1 MSDATPA
8 ATTAATRPPRRRRR
22 RGFRYWLGRV
32 GLYTGVVVV
41 LVVLFF
47 PIYWMV
53 VSSIQPL
60 HYALHFPPPLYPK
73 ALNLDTYRQLI
84 HDRPIGTWIWNSTK
98 LALMTT
104 VVTIVL
110 ATSGAFA
117 MSRLRWHGK
126 LAFGFILLL
135 TQMMPGAVIVVPVFK
150 IYRESGLAGHL
161 WAVALLHAA
170 FILPIGVWILMR
182 LFSALPEDVLD
193 AARVDG
199 SGDLGVLWRI
209 VLPLSTPGIVAVG
222 VVAFFFSWNEYLFTS
237 TLITDTSS
245 IPASVGIATLISQLD
260 SPVQQLLA
268 AGIMFAILPVLF
280 YLSVQRLIVAGLTA
294 GAVKG

>member
-1 MSDATPA
+1 
-8 ATTAATRPPRRRRR
+8 
-22 RGFRYWLGRV
+22 
-32 GLYTGVVVV
+32 
-41 LVVLFF
+41 
-47 PIYWMV
+47 
-53 VSSIQPL
+53 
-60 HYALHFPPPLYPK
+60 
-73 ALNLDTYRQLI
+73 
-84 HDRPIGTWIWNSTK
+84 
-98 LALMTT
+98 MTT

-182 LFSALPEDVLD
+182 LFSALPE
-193 AARVDG
+193 RVDC

>member
-1 MSDATPA
+1 MSATTPA
-8 ATTAATRPPRRRRR
+8 VPRTAARRRRH
-22 RGFRYWLGRV
+22 RGAKHWIGRISLYAGVLVV
-32 GLYTGVVVV
+32 G
-41 LVVLFF
+41 VVLFF
-47 PIYWMV
+47 PIYWML

-60 HYALHFPPPLYPK
+60 KYALHFPPPLYPK
-73 ALNLDTYRQLI
+73 SLNLGTYRQLL
-84 HDRPIGTWIWNSTK
+84 HNRPVGTWIWNSTQ

-104 VVTIVL
+104 AVTIVL
-110 ATSGAFA
+110 ATLGAYA
-117 MSRLRWHGK
+117 MARLRWRGK
-126 LAFGFILLL
+126 LVFGFILLL

-150 IYRESGLAGHL
+150 IFREANLTGHL

-199 SGDLGVLWRI
+199 SGDIGVLWRI
-209 VLPLSTPGIVAVG
+209 VMPLSLPGLVAVG

-237 TLITDTSS
+237 TLITDGAS

-268 AGIMFAILPVLF
+268 AGILFSILPVLF
-280 YLSVQRLIVAGLTA
+280 YAAVQRLIVAGLTA

>member
-1 MSDATPA
+1 
-8 ATTAATRPPRRRRR
+8 
-22 RGFRYWLGRV
+22 
-32 GLYTGVVVV
+32 VVAI
-41 LVVLFF
+41 VLFF
-47 PIYWMV
+47 PIYWML

-60 HYALHFPPPLYPK
+60 KYALHFPPPLYPK
-73 ALNLDTYRQLI
+73 SLNFGTYRQLL
-84 HDRPIGTWIWNSTK
+84 HNRPVGTWIWNSTQ
-98 LALMTT
+98 LAFMTT

-110 ATSGAFA
+110 ATLGAYA
-117 MSRLRWHGK
+117 MARLRWRGK
-126 LAFGFILLL
+126 LVFGFILLL

-150 IYRESGLAGHL
+150 IFREANLTGHL
-161 WAVALLHAA
+161 WAVSLLHAA

-199 SGDLGVLWRI
+199 SGDIGVLWRI
-209 VLPLSTPGIVAVG
+209 VMPLSRPGLVAVG

-237 TLITDTSS
+237 TLITDGNA

-268 AGIMFAILPVLF
+268 AGVLFSILPVLF
-280 YLSVQRLIVAGLTA
+280 YAAVQRLIVAGLTA

>member
-1 MSDATPA
+1 MSA
-8 ATTAATRPPRRRRR
+8 AAPRLVHTRRKSRRA
-22 RGFRYWLGRV
+22 RYYVGRV
-32 GLYTGVVVV
+32 GLYLGVIAVAIIT
-41 LVVLFF
+41 FF
-47 PIYWMV
+47 PIYWMF

-60 HYALHFPPPLYPK
+60 KYALHFPPPLYPK
-73 ALNLDTYRQLI
+73 DLNFETYRELLNG
-84 HDRPIGTWIWNSTK
+84 RPVGTWILNSIK
-98 LALMTT
+98 LAFMTT
-104 VVTIVL
+104 VITIIL
-110 ATSGAFA
+110 ATMGAYA
-117 MSRLRWHGK
+117 MSRLRWRGK
-126 LAFGFILLL
+126 LPFGFMLLL

-150 IYRESGLAGHL
+150 LFREENLTGHL

-182 LFSALPEDVLD
+182 LFSALPQDVLD

-199 SGDLGVLWRI
+199 TGDVGVLWRI
-209 VLPLSTPGIVAVG
+209 VLPLSMPGIVAVA

-237 TLITDTSS
+237 TLITETSD

-268 AGIMFAILPVLF
+268 AGILFAILPVLF
-280 YLSVQRLIVAGLTA
+280 YVFVQRLIVAGLTA

>member
-1 MSDATPA
+1 M
-8 ATTAATRPPRRRRR
+8 
-22 RGFRYWLGRV
+22 V
-32 GLYTGVVVV
+32 I
-41 LVVLFF
+41 LFF

-126 LAFGFILLL
+126 LLFGFMLLL

-150 IYRESGLAGHL
+150 FFRESGLTGHL

-209 VLPLSTPGIVAVG
+209 VMPLSLPGIVAVG

-245 IPASVGIATLISQLD
+245 MPASVGIATLISQLD

>member
-1 MSDATPA
+1 MK
-8 ATTAATRPPRRRRR
+8 
-22 RGFRYWLGRV
+22 
-32 GLYTGVVVV
+32 
-41 LVVLFF
+41 
-47 PIYWMV
+47 
-53 VSSIQPL
+53 
-60 HYALHFPPPLYPK
+60 YALHFPPPLYPK
-73 ALNLDTYRQLI
+73 AFNFDTYRELLNG
-84 HDRPIGTWIWNSTK
+84 RPVGTWILNSTK

-110 ATSGAFA
+110 ATMGAYA
-117 MSRLRWHGK
+117 MSRLRWRGK
-126 LAFGFILLL
+126 LPFGFMLLL

-150 IYRESGLAGHL
+150 LFREENLTGHL

-182 LFSALPEDVLD
+182 LFSALPQDVLD

-199 SGDLGVLWRI
+199 MGDIGVLWRI
-209 VLPLSTPGIVAVG
+209 VLPLSMPGIVAVG

-237 TLITDTSS
+237 TLITETSD

-268 AGIMFAILPVLF
+268 AGILFAILPVLF
-280 YLSVQRLIVAGLTA
+280 YVMVQRLIVAGLTA

>member
-1 MSDATPA
+1 MSAATPA
-8 ATTAATRPPRRRRR
+8 AGRTRTRTRRKQ
-22 RGFRYWLGRV
+22 RGAKHWIGRAS
-32 GLYTGVVVV
+32 LYGGVGVVA
-41 LVVLFF
+41 VVLFF

-73 ALNLDTYRQLI
+73 ALNFGTYRELL
-84 HDRPIGTWIWNSTK
+84 HNRPVGTWILNSTK

-110 ATSGAFA
+110 ATMGAYA
-117 MSRLRWHGK
+117 MSRLRWWGK
-126 LAFGFILLL
+126 LPFGFMLLL

-150 IYRESGLAGHL
+150 FFREEQLTGHL

-199 SGDLGVLWRI
+199 SGDVGVLWRI
-209 VLPLSTPGIVAVG
+209 VMPLSTPGLVAVG

-237 TLITDTSS
+237 TLITDGGS

-268 AGIMFAILPVLF
+268 AGILFSILPVLF
-280 YLSVQRLIVAGLTA
+280 YVFVQRLIVAGLTA

>member
-1 MSDATPA
+1 MSAASPA
-8 ATTAATRPPRRRRR
+8 APRARTRRKQ
-22 RGFRYWLGRV
+22 RGAKHWIGRV
-32 GLYTGVVVV
+32 SLYVGVGVVA
-41 LVVLFF
+41 VVLFF
-47 PIYWMV
+47 PIYWMI
-53 VSSIQPL
+53 VSSVQPL
-60 HYALHFPPPLYPK
+60 RYALHFPPPLYPK
-73 ALNLDTYRQLI
+73 ALNFGTYRELL
-84 HDRPIGTWIWNSTK
+84 HNRPVGTWILNSTK

-104 VVTIVL
+104 VVTIIL
-110 ATSGAFA
+110 ATMGAYA
-117 MSRLRWHGK
+117 MSRLRWRGK
-126 LAFGFILLL
+126 LPFGFMLLL

-150 IYRESGLAGHL
+150 FFREENLTGHL

-199 SGDLGVLWRI
+199 SGDIGVLWRI
-209 VLPLSTPGIVAVG
+209 VMPLSTPGLVAVG

-237 TLITDTSS
+237 TLITDGNSL
-245 IPASVGIATLISQLD
+245 PASVGIATLISQLD

-268 AGIMFAILPVLF
+268 AGILFSILPVLF
-280 YLSVQRLIVAGLTA
+280 YVFVQRLIVAGLTA

>member
-1 MSDATPA
+1 MSAAAPA
-8 ATTAATRPPRRRRR
+8 LSERAARRRR
-22 RGFRYWLGRV
+22 RGAKHWIGRIS
-32 GLYTGVVVV
+32 LYTGVVVV
-41 LVVLFF
+41 AVVLFF
-47 PIYWMV
+47 PIYWML

-60 HYALHFPPPLYPK
+60 KYALHFPPPLYPK
-73 ALNLDTYRQLI
+73 ALNIGTYRQLL
-84 HDRPIGTWIWNSTK
+84 HNRPVGTWIWNSTQ

-104 VVTIVL
+104 AVTIVL
-110 ATSGAFA
+110 ATIGAYA
-117 MSRLRWHGK
+117 MARLRWRGK
-126 LAFGFILLL
+126 LFFGFILLL

-150 IYRESGLAGHL
+150 FFREENLTGHL

-182 LFSALPEDVLD
+182 LFSALPEDVMD
-193 AARVDG
+193 AAKVDG
-199 SGDLGVLWRI
+199 SGDMGVLWRI
-209 VLPLSTPGIVAVG
+209 VMPLSLPGLVAVG

-237 TLITDTSS
+237 TLITDGSS

-268 AGIMFAILPVLF
+268 AGILFSILPVLF
-280 YLSVQRLIVAGLTA
+280 YAAVQRLIVAGLTA